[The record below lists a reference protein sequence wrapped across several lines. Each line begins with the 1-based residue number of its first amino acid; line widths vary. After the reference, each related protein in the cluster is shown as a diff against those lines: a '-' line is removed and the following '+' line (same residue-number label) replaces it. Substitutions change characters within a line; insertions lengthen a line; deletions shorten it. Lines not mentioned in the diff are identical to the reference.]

1 MCADIAALIA
11 QIFRL
16 AANSGP
22 RYLDFIGSSFHWFPL
37 GMITVRYSIVKDN
50 NADLGV
56 IFKTKTKFFFAY
68 FAIFLYFLEK
78 IKRYHFSYFEYF

>member
-56 IFKTKTKFFFAY
+56 IFRFLQNLHFWQY
-68 FAIFLYFLEK
+68 FDISEK
-78 IKRYHFSYFEYF
+78 K